1 MMPRRDQR
9 SELTLRGWSLCG
21 TALGLVIVSRLLG
34 LVELLV
40 VGVVGLT
47 LAGASLLWVRSRRLD
62 LELARSLGSA
72 RLHVGGDG
80 RVDLTVTN
88 RGRAAT
94 PVLALD
100 ERFGDGRRAARFLL
114 PALNPGARGRAA
126 YRIPTARR
134 GHYAVG
140 PLVAVL
146 TDPFGF
152 ARRAFEVG
160 PVDQVTV
167 YPRLHDVAA
176 PPLGGGGR
184 RATTDAIRARAI
196 SLDGDEFTALREYE
210 VGDDLRKVH
219 WPATARTGE
228 LFIRQD
234 VAYREPQV
242 VVLLDTRADVYDGP
256 SFEVAVEAVASILV
270 RLIRDGRRLAVRTT
284 SGTELCRA
292 EDPAVG
298 LDRLSVLEP
307 SVEER
312 GLDAA
317 AAVSG
322 GALLVVVTGS
332 PPVAELRALATD
344 RRRSVILVTTGA
356 LATAGGPASPSL
368 AHVDASSGT
377 FAAAWNRA
385 VLTAGP
391 ERPAWTG
398 ASRP

>member
-1 MMPRRDQR
+1 MISPRGPR
-9 SELTLRGWSLCG
+9 SELTRRGWSLCG
-21 TALGLVIVSRLLG
+21 TAVGLVVVSRLLG

-40 VGVVGLT
+40 VGAVS
-47 LAGASLLWVRSRRLD
+47 LALLAVSAIWVHGRRLD
-62 LELARSLGSA
+62 LELARSLGST
-72 RLHVGGDG
+72 RLHVGSDG

-88 RGRAAT
+88 RAPGAT

-114 PALNPGARGRAA
+114 PALNPGARARAA

-140 PLVAVL
+140 PLVASL

-160 PVDQVTV
+160 VIDQVTV
-167 YPRLHDVAA
+167 YPRLHDIHA

-242 VVLLDTRADVYDGP
+242 VVVLDTRVSVYDEP
-256 SFEVAVEAVASILV
+256 AFEIAIEAVASILV
-270 RLIRDGRRLAVRTT
+270 RLTRDGRRLAVRTT
-284 SGTELCRA
+284 GGAELCRA

-307 SVEER
+307 SDEDR
-312 GLDAA
+312 GLEAA
-317 AAVSG
+317 AAAG
-322 GALLVVVTGS
+322 GALLVVVSGS
-332 PPVAELRALATD
+332 PSAADRRALAAE
-344 RRRSVILVTTGA
+344 RRRTVILVTTAGA
-356 LATAGGPASPSL
+356 GHGPAVPATPGL
-368 AHVDASSGT
+368 VHVDASSGR

-385 VLTAGP
+385 VLTAA
-391 ERPAWTG
+391 EPAGSRAG
-398 ASRP
+398 ARS